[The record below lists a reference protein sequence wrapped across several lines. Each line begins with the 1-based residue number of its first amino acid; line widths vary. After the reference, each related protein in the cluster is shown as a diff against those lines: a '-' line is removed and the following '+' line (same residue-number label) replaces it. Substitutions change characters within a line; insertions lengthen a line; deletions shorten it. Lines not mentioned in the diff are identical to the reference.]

1 MKKSLRL
8 LFTVG
13 FILFLSVYAFAGSYS
28 INGAYQ
34 GNYSTIS
41 IDLNGAINIMTQITP
56 PPSGNTITGRCTLVD
71 NYFGAGKTIG
81 IAGVTMTLSGSGSG
95 TKTTDTNG
103 YYTFASLVDGSYTVT
118 PSSGS
123 YAFAPTSGNANPAS
137 NQTITVNFVAT
148 PVGNLYSIAG
158 NVKDKNGANL
168 SGVTMQLQWGSTV
181 LDDPPNHPA
190 VLTGADGNYVIG
202 GLPDGLTYTITPI
215 MTGKS
220 FTPTSRNVLVNGSN
234 STGNNFVEQS
244 GPSGSLGSIT
254 NPIKLNKPMGVVY
267 KGYMSQNSPDNTY
280 GTINLPANTKLY
292 FEVDTLE
299 TTGISAS
306 AFGINTKFYNM
317 AFSVCKSV
325 QNKRTGAYSTE
336 ICGYPSAY
344 RDIVYDN
351 DPYDLDNYKYL
362 YGIDN
367 SGGATIFSIDVWV
380 TIIP

>member
-41 IDLNGAINIMTQITP
+41 IDLNGAINIMTQTTP

-118 PSSGS
+118 PSHGS
-123 YAFAPTSGNANPAS
+123 YTFSPTSGGPTTVNAS
-137 NQTITVNFVAT
+137 NQTATVNFVAT

-220 FTPTSRNVLVNGSN
+220 FTPTSQNVLVNGSN
-234 STGNNFVEQS
+234 KPGNNFVEQS

-254 NPIKLNKPMGVVY
+254 NPYMINKPTTKIY
-267 KGYMSQNSPDNTY
+267 NGYIPQNSPD
-280 GTINLPANTKLY
+280 GGRGDVTIPATSKVY
-292 FEVDTLE
+292 FEVDPVA
-299 TTGISAS
+299 TTGRPVS
-306 AFGINTKFYNM
+306 AFELNVTFFSGAGVVCKFTQNKSTGVYSSEVCEGTQSFSDIVWNPSANTKF
-317 AFSVCKSV
+317 
-325 QNKRTGAYSTE
+325 
-336 ICGYPSAY
+336 
-344 RDIVYDN
+344 
-351 DPYDLDNYKYL
+351 L
-362 YGIDN
+362 YAIDN
-367 SGGATIFSIDVWV
+367 SGSTGAANDQIWATIL
-380 TIIP
+380 